1 MSRTYVSFDWALK
14 RILRDK
20 ANFCVLEGFLSE
32 LLHDDITIIEL
43 LDSEANQEHSRDKF
57 NRVDLLVKTG
67 KDERIIIEVQ
77 NDFQRDYFQR
87 MSYGTAKVLT
97 ENMSTKL
104 EYREVKRIIS
114 VSIVYFDLGEGQ
126 DYIYYGSTVFDGIH
140 RHDRLQLS
148 EDQRKAFACH
158 EVGELFPEY
167 YLIKIKSFADITT
180 DTLDE
185 WIYFLR
191 NSDILPSFKARGL
204 HEARQRLAL
213 LQMSREERVAYDNYI
228 ENLRFQNSVSRTQ
241 LEDLEQA
248 RKDAEIAKAATQ
260 QAQAEREKAQAATQQ
275 AQAERDK
282 AQAEAQQA
290 QAEREKAQA
299 EREKA
304 QAETQQAQA
313 EREKAQ
319 AETHAVRTKAI
330 AALVAAGLTDEQA
343 RASLGC

>member
-260 QAQAEREKAQAATQQ
+260 QAQAATQQAQAATQQ
-275 AQAERDK
+275 AQA
-282 AQAEAQQA
+282 ATQQ
-290 QAEREKAQA
+290 AQA

>member
-43 LDSEANQEHSRDKF
+43 LDSEANKEHSRDKF

-114 VSIVYFDLGEGQ
+114 VSVVYFDIGEGQ
-126 DYIYYGSTVFDGIH
+126 DYIYYGGTVFDGVH

-158 EVGELFPEY
+158 EVGQLFPEY

-213 LQMSREERVAYDNYI
+213 LQMSREERAAYDDYI

-248 RKDAEIAKAATQ
+248 RKDAETAHQ
-260 QAQAEREKAQAATQQ
+260 EK
-275 AQAERDK
+275 EK
-282 AQAEAQQA
+282 AQAEAQHA
-290 QAEREKAQA
+290 QAEK
-299 EREKA
+299 EKA
-304 QAETQQAQA
+304 QAETQHAQA
-313 EREKAQ
+313 EIQ
-319 AETHAVRTKAI
+319 AMRAKAI